1 MPVARFVGKTEVG
14 NEIQQPVAV
23 VVDAFAAVVGI
34 GMIPRALHAYACAR
48 RYLFELQ
55 SVAEVER
62 EDLLPLPQ
70 VKRCFYQ
77 LRSGRTNQQ
86 LVTDMAG
93 IFQVSKQA
101 MRIRLENHN
110 LL

>member
-1 MPVARFVGKTEVG
+1 MESILDWLCDAPIAYNARPHT
-14 NEIQQPVAV
+14 P
-23 VVDAFAAVVGI
+23 DS
-34 GMIPRALHAYACAR
+34 PALENVKAR
-48 RYLFELQ
+48 TALM
-55 SVAEVER
+55 
-62 EDLLPLPQ
+62 D
-70 VKRCFYQ
+70 Q